1 MNNVIQLEAFES
13 PLKARRICW
22 FLPQGAPA
30 VLPPGFQEQLYT
42 ESPQYQRKI
51 LITSHHASEAW
62 KLAERWDAILLPQTQ
77 TDWSVALA
85 VMTNAQQPA
94 LIVSTPDIRIPAAV
108 FQKMTPLGLKA
119 PTIVCF
125 QTMSLPFQ
133 SGPITF
139 DANFFPPSQTID
151 DTLMEATQAALL
163 QLLPSEK
170 TRNFVLKDAIKDLRG
185 AGATIVTSRIEEAEP
200 SLYWYYASAEP
211 RRKGKDLLA
220 SVVQTLLAR
229 D

>member
-1 MNNVIQLEAFES
+1 MNNVVQLEAFES
-13 PLKARRICW
+13 PLKARRLCW

-30 VLPPGFQEQLYT
+30 VLPPGFQEQFYT
-42 ESPQYQRKI
+42 EAPLYQRKI
-51 LITSHHASEAW
+51 LISSHAASEAW

-77 TDWSVALA
+77 TDWSIVLA
-85 VMTNAQQPA
+85 ILTNSPQPT
-94 LIVSTPDIRIPAAV
+94 LVVGTPEIRIPAV
-108 FQKMTPLGLKA
+108 LFQKTSTLGLKA

-125 QTMSLPFQ
+125 QTLTLPFQ

-139 DANFFPPSQTID
+139 DAYFFPPSQTID
-151 DTLMEATQAALL
+151 DGLMEATQAALL

-170 TRNFVLKDAIKDLRG
+170 IRNFVLKDALRDLRG
-185 AGATIVTSRIEEAEP
+185 AGATLVTSRIEEAEP
-200 SLYWYYASAEP
+200 SLYWYYATAEL

-229 D
+229 E